1 MIRVEGLSKTFRR
14 RRPAEK
20 GWMRWLKNLIHPS
33 WEIIAAVDNVSFS
46 IPKGEIAG
54 YIGANGAGK
63 STTIKCLTGILVPT
77 TGYIEVAG
85 LVPYRQRVANARNI
99 GVVFG
104 QKTQLWWDV
113 APRATLEFLRVVWDV
128 PRDHYEAQLAR
139 FDELLELG
147 DFIDTPVRQ
156 LSLGQR
162 MRAELAATFLHDPPI
177 LFLDEPTIGMD
188 FESKERLRA
197 FITQINREK
206 GVTIFLASHDLEDI
220 DKLATRLLIIDKGK
234 LVYEGSLAKVR
245 QRYVPFRTLVLEL
258 SGDVTHLPLPNGVN
272 LLRREGRRWW
282 LQFPRKMTAKHLFET
297 IMRTNSIH
305 DFTIE
310 EPRIEDVVRA
320 IKRAS

>member
-1 MIRVEGLSKTFRR
+1 MITVEGLVKVFRR
-14 RRPAEK
+14 RRPGEK
-20 GWMRWLKNLIHPS
+20 GGMEWIRNLIHPS
-33 WEIIAAVDNVSFS
+33 WESVIAVDDVSFS
-46 IPKGEIAG
+46 IPKGEIVG

-77 TGYIEVAG
+77 RGCVEVAG
-85 LVPYRQRVANARNI
+85 LVPYRQRLANARNI

-113 APRATLEFLRVVWDV
+113 APRATLEFLRVMWDV
-128 PRDHYEAQLAR
+128 PPDLYDAQLER

-147 DFIDTPVRQ
+147 DFIDVPVRQ

-220 DKLATRLLIIDKGK
+220 DRLATRLLIIDKGK
-234 LVYEGSLAKVR
+234 LVYQGSLIDVR
-245 QRYVPFRTLVLEL
+245 QRYAPFRTLVLEL
-258 SGDVTHLPLPNGVN
+258 SQDEAHLPLPDGVN
-272 LLRREGRRWW
+272 LVRRDGRRWW
-282 LQFPRKMTAKHLFET
+282 LQFPRKMTAKRLLEVLLE
-297 IMRTNSIH
+297 TNSVH
-305 DFTIE
+305 DFAIE

-320 IKRAS
+320 IKRAP

>member
-1 MIRVEGLSKTFRR
+1 MITVEGLVKVFRR
-14 RRPAEK
+14 RRSAEK
-20 GWMRWLKNLIHPS
+20 GGMKWIKNLIHPS
-33 WEIIAAVDNVSFS
+33 WESVIAVDDVSFS
-46 IPKGEIAG
+46 IPKGEIVG

-77 TGYIEVAG
+77 RGYIEVAG
-85 LVPYRQRVANARNI
+85 LVPYRQRLANARNI

-113 APRATLEFLRVVWDV
+113 APRATLEFLRVMWDV
-128 PRDHYEAQLAR
+128 PSDLYDAQLER

-147 DFIDTPVRQ
+147 DFIDVPVRQ

-220 DKLATRLLIIDKGK
+220 DRLATRLLIIDKGK
-234 LVYEGSLAKVR
+234 LVYEGSLVDVR
-245 QRYVPFRTLVLEL
+245 QQYAPFRTLVLEL
-258 SGDVTHLPLPNGVN
+258 SKDVAHLPLPDGVN
-272 LLRREGRRWW
+272 LVRHDGRRWW
-282 LQFPRKMTAKHLFET
+282 LQFPRKMTAKRLLEVL
-297 IMRTNSIH
+297 IETNSVH
-305 DFTIE
+305 DFAIE

-320 IKRAS
+320 IKRAP